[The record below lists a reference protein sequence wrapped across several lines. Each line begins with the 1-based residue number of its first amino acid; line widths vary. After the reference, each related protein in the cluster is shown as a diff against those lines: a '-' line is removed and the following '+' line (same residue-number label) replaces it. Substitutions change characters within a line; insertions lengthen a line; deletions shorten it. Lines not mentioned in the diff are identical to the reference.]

1 MGRAAN
7 EIVKWINIILHC
19 FDFHNSRNWFFRK
32 KKHFITF
39 EMPSFSTI
47 SFFLGLV
54 DSKHMKKIFKSD
66 GTFLT
71 AEKLWGFLIISNWK
85 MDWKEFCN
93 NDYDMHTIRKEKQG
107 QQ

>member
-1 MGRAAN
+1 MT
-7 EIVKWINIILHC
+7 
-19 FDFHNSRNWFFRK
+19 
-32 KKHFITF
+32 FITL
-39 EMPSFSTI
+39 EIDSLEKKNTSLHLKCLALVLLV
-47 SFFLGLV
+47 FFLGLV